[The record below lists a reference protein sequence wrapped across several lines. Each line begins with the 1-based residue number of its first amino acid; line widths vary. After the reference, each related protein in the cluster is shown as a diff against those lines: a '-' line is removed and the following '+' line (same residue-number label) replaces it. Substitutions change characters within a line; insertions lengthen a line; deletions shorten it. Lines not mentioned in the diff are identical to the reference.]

1 MATGQSART
10 RHRAADSEDG
20 AGDSALP
27 QKKRA
32 RHRLIGA
39 IALCL
44 VALVVVPLLLESEP
58 SRPASDLT
66 IAIPSR
72 DTPLPARQA
81 ADARGDAGRNAAVA
95 ARGTI
100 EQSPDG
106 NARPAT
112 DTRSSAAKA
121 GEGKSAESRGADA
134 KSAESKGGDAKSAE
148 AKGGDAKGAEAKGAD
163 AKGAD
168 AKATESKS
176 AEAKAADTKA
186 ADAKAADTK
195 AADAKAAEA
204 KAAEARRDSKPD
216 EIQRLAE
223 LAQARARGE
232 TVGRYLLQVG
242 AFASQASANAAAERV
257 TAAGQRGFTE
267 KIKTDRGER
276 VRVRVGPFPSREAA
290 EQAREKLKAAGIEAA
305 VIAP

>member
-10 RHRAADSEDG
+10 RRRAADSEDG

-44 VALVVVPLLLESEP
+44 AALVVVPLLLESEP
-58 SRPASDLT
+58 SRPSSDVM
-66 IAIPSR
+66 IAVPSR
-72 DTPLPARQA
+72 DTPLPPPQP
-81 ADARGDAGRNAAVA
+81 ADARADARADGARNAVVA
-95 ARGTI
+95 ARGI
-100 EQSPDG
+100 IDPVPDG
-106 NARPAT
+106 TARSASDPK
-112 DTRSSAAKA
+112 SGAAKV
-121 GEGKSAESRGADA
+121 ADP
-134 KSAESKGGDAKSAE
+134 
-148 AKGGDAKGAEAKGAD
+148 
-163 AKGAD
+163 
-168 AKATESKS
+168 
-176 AEAKAADTKA
+176 KAADSKA
-186 ADAKAADTK
+186 ADPKAADSK
-195 AADAKAAEA
+195 AADPKAVDAKPADTKAAEA
-204 KAAEARRDSKPD
+204 KAADAKAVDAKAPSVEARKDTKPD

-223 LAQARARGE
+223 AAQARARGK

-257 TAAGQRGFTE
+257 TATGQRGFTE
-267 KIKTDRGER
+267 KITTDRGER

>member
-72 DTPLPARQA
+72 DTPLPAPQA
-81 ADARGDAGRNAAVA
+81 ADPRGDAGRNAAVA

-100 EQSPDG
+100 DPSPDG
-106 NARPAT
+106 TARPAI
-112 DTRSSAAKA
+112 DSRSGAAKA
-121 GEGKSAESRGADA
+121 GDGKPAETKGA
-134 KSAESKGGDAKSAE
+134 DAKSAE
-148 AKGGDAKGAEAKGAD
+148 AKGADAKGADAKGADAKGVD

-176 AEAKAADTKA
+176 AEARSAE
-186 ADAKAADTK
+186 AKAAEAK
-195 AADAKAAEA
+195 AAEAKAAEAKAAEA

-257 TAAGQRGFTE
+257 TATGQRGFTE

>member
-10 RHRAADSEDG
+10 RRRAADSEDG
-20 AGDSALP
+20 AGDPALP

-44 VALVVVPLLLESEP
+44 AALVVVPLLLESEP
-58 SRPASDLT
+58 SRPSSDVM
-66 IAIPSR
+66 IAVPSR
-72 DTPLPARQA
+72 DTPLPPPQPPPQPADVR
-81 ADARGDAGRNAAVA
+81 ADARADARADGARNAVVA
-95 ARGTI
+95 ARGI
-100 EQSPDG
+100 IDPVPDG
-106 NARPAT
+106 TARSASDPK
-112 DTRSSAAKA
+112 SGAAKVSDPKA
-121 GEGKSAESRGADA
+121 AD
-134 KSAESKGGDAKSAE
+134 SKA
-148 AKGGDAKGAEAKGAD
+148 AD
-163 AKGAD
+163 P
-168 AKATESKS
+168 KAVDPKP
-176 AEAKAADTKA
+176 ADTKA
-186 ADAKAADTK
+186 ADAKSV
-195 AADAKAAEA
+195 DAKAPSV
-204 KAAEARRDSKPD
+204 EARKDTKPD

-223 LAQARARGE
+223 AAQARARGE

-257 TAAGQRGFTE
+257 TATGQRGFTE
-267 KIKTDRGER
+267 KITTDRGER

>member
-10 RHRAADSEDG
+10 RRRAADSEDG
-20 AGDSALP
+20 AGDPALP

-44 VALVVVPLLLESEP
+44 AALVVVPLLLESEP
-58 SRPASDLT
+58 SRPSSDVM
-66 IAIPSR
+66 IAVPSR
-72 DTPLPARQA
+72 DTPLPPPQPPPQP
-81 ADARGDAGRNAAVA
+81 ADARADARPDGARNAVVA
-95 ARGTI
+95 ARGI
-100 EQSPDG
+100 IDPVPDG
-106 NARPAT
+106 TARSASDPK
-112 DTRSSAAKA
+112 SGAAKV
-121 GEGKSAESRGADA
+121 ADPKA
-134 KSAESKGGDAKSAE
+134 ADSKA
-148 AKGGDAKGAEAKGAD
+148 AD
-163 AKGAD
+163 PKVVD
-168 AKATESKS
+168 PKVVDPKP
-176 AEAKAADTKA
+176 ADTKA
-186 ADAKAADTK
+186 ADAKSV
-195 AADAKAAEA
+195 DAKAPSV
-204 KAAEARRDSKPD
+204 EARKDTKPD

-223 LAQARARGE
+223 AAQARARGE

-257 TAAGQRGFTE
+257 TATGQRSFTE